1 VHVSGNKVRGY
12 NEMTAVGNCVTADGT
27 KTRVHACVPM
37 VSVMTSLKI
46 TSSLCCRRAG
56 VMVVEYL
63 VEHSLLRRKDIRR

>member
-1 VHVSGNKVRGY
+1 
-12 NEMTAVGNCVTADGT
+12 MTAVGDCVTADGT

-37 VSVMTSLKI
+37 VRIMMSLRITSL
-46 TSSLCCRRAG
+46 SLCQYRRVS